1 MMNAYRFLM
10 SIHLLLFFF
19 KLSLARVQP
28 PKSYLLCLKKKNC
41 YSFYF
46 GDCDVRLWHLS
57 SLTMD

>member
-28 PKSYLLCLKKKNC
+28 PKSYLLCLKKKKLLL
-41 YSFYF
+41 FLF
-46 GDCDVRLWHLS
+46 W
-57 SLTMD
+57 